1 MEQTEIKLEIL
12 KMARDILVEE
22 YQLETVRAEA
32 RFTAEVKAGRMKE
45 EDRGSYLPE
54 YPSSQKILAKAQ
66 ELSSF
71 VARNFNM
78 PYNPGVTM

>member
-22 YQLETVRAEA
+22 YQLETVRAES
-32 RFTAEVKAGRMKE
+32 RFAAEVKAGRVKE
-45 EDRGSYLPE
+45 EDKSAFLPE
-54 YPSSQKILAKAQ
+54 YPNSQKILAKAQ

-71 VARNFNM
+71 VAQNFNM